1 LADHPVFLGKS
12 SKEDYTKEHI
22 RLTFYCRSKR
32 GRKMRLKTVLNK
44 CCKFKGFVLVDA
56 RFNSKQTAIIVQIRE
71 EKQSQPICSICD
83 RVCPGY
89 DRLPERLI
97 QFIPFWGFQ
106 VFFAYALRRVS
117 CPACGVKA
125 EKIPWADGKKHITH
139 HYSKYL
145 ADWAKEMSWKSV
157 ATRFRTSWQTVFRA
171 VEEVVQY
178 GLENRVISGVTALG
192 VDEVQFHVGHTYMTL
207 VYQIDRGNRRLLW
220 VGKNRTMKTLRKFYA
235 DMWHIDRKFRKGI
248 KVVCSDMWKA
258 YLNVIKEKTPKAIN
272 VLDRFHVMQKFGK
285 ALDEIRAD
293 EVKRLKKE
301 GNEPV
306 LTKTRWC
313 FLKRKFNLT
322 RSQKGKLKELVDMNL
337 NTVKAYVLKEQFQHF
352 WEYKSPT
359 WAGKFLD
366 NWCELANESELEPMM
381 KVARMLQKHR
391 ELILNY
397 FIAKKEF
404 NSGIVEGMNRK
415 VNLTIRKA
423 FGFRSFEV
431 MQTALYHQ
439 LGKLP
444 EPVFTHEF
452 W

>member
-1 LADHPVFLGKS
+1 
-12 SKEDYTKEHI
+12 
-22 RLTFYCRSKR
+22 
-32 GRKMRLKTVLNK
+32 MRLITVLNK
-44 CCKFKGFVLVDA
+44 CCKFKGFVIVDSK
-56 RFNSKQTAIIVQIRE
+56 FNDKQTAVIVQIRE
-71 EKQSQPICSICD
+71 EKRGRAICSGCD
-83 RVCPGY
+83 KKAPGY
-89 DRLPERLI
+89 DRLPEKLV

-106 VFFAYALRRVS
+106 VFFAYAMRRVS
-117 CPACGVKA
+117 CPDCGVTV
-125 EKIPWADGKKHITH
+125 EKVPWSDGKKHITH
-139 HYSKYL
+139 HYAKYL
-145 ADWAKEMSWKSV
+145 ADWGKEMAWKSV

-171 VEEVVQY
+171 VESVVEY
-178 GLENRVISGVTALG
+178 GLENRVLSGVTALG
-192 VDEVQFHVGHTYMTL
+192 VDEVQFHKGHKYMTL
-207 VYQIDRGNRRLLW
+207 VYQIDKGSRRLIW
-220 VGKNRTMKTLRKFYA
+220 VGKDRTMKTLRTFYA
-235 DMWHIDRKFRKGI
+235 DMWHLDRKFRKGI

-258 YLNVIKEKTPKAIN
+258 YLNVIKEKTPDAIN

-285 ALDEIRAD
+285 ALDQIRAD
-293 EVKRLKKE
+293 EVKRLKAE
-301 GNEPV
+301 GKDPV

-337 NTVKAYVLKEQFQHF
+337 NTVKAYILKEQFQHF

-381 KVARMLQKHR
+381 KVAKMLQKHR

-444 EPVFTHEF
+444 EPEFTHRF